1 MKTATG
7 RAGIYV
13 RISSDPKGE
22 ALGVARQEADC
33 RKLCQ
38 DYGWAVVEVFCDND
52 HSAFDPRK
60 TRPAYQEMI
69 KAIKARAIDCVVC
82 WHPDRLHRQT
92 RQLNPFIDLVNQYG
106 VQVAT
111 VVAGTYDLSTPS
123 GRMNARVVGA
133 TAEYESEHKSERI
146 RRKLQENAANG
157 KAHGGSRPFGWYA
170 DDLGRGRYGT
180 PMPDEAAVVRR
191 AADMLLAGKSLKEIV
206 RALNAEGHTTA
217 MGKPWRDVHVRD
229 MLNRPRNAGLSQH
242 AGQIVGTGQ
251 WEPIIPEETF
261 WQIRAILSN
270 PARRTNPGRD
280 GRVHLLST
288 IAKCGLC
295 GRTMVVGTGK
305 GGEGPYRAE
314 RVYRCASGEISRNQA
329 SVDDLVTRVIL
340 GRLALPDAK
349 DLLVNRDQVGR
360 ARIAAARALELEDRL
375 NGAVDAYGAGAID
388 LAELIRIKKSIKP
401 QIERAQAEASV
412 PSRAKALGDLVSR
425 DPGEVWASLSDE
437 QRRAVAA
444 LLVDVTI
451 LPSRHG
457 RGFDPESV
465 KIEWK
470 EQP

>member
-1 MKTATG
+1 MKTAKG

-33 RKLCQ
+33 RKVCQ
-38 DYGWAVVEVFCDND
+38 EHGWEVIEVFCDND
-52 HSAFDPRK
+52 HSAFDARK

-69 KAIKARAIDCVVC
+69 KAIRARQIDCVVC

-92 RQLNPFIDLVNQYG
+92 RELNPFIDLVNQHR

-146 RRKLQENAANG
+146 RRKLLENAANG
-157 KAHGGSRPFGWYA
+157 KAHGGSRPYGWYA

-180 PMPDEAAVVRR
+180 VEPEEAAVVRR
-191 AADMLLAGKSLKEIV
+191 AADMLLAGKSLKEVV
-206 RALNAEGHTTA
+206 RTLNAEGHTTA
-217 MGKPWRDVHVRD
+217 TGKPWSGVHVRD
-229 MLNRPRNAGLSQH
+229 MLDRPRNAGLSQH

-251 WEPIIPEETF
+251 WEPIIPEEVF

-280 GRVHLLST
+280 GRVYLLST
-288 IAKCGLC
+288 IARCGLC
-295 GRTMVVGTGK
+295 ARTMVVGTGK
-305 GGEGPYRAE
+305 GGDGRYKSVRI
-314 RVYRCASGEISRNQA
+314 YRCTSGEISRNQA

-349 DLLVNRDQVGR
+349 DLLVNADQVDK
-360 ARIAAARALELEDRL
+360 ARIAAARARELQDRL
-375 NGAVDAYGAGAID
+375 NAAVDAYGGGRLD
-388 LAELIRIKKSIKP
+388 LSELLRIKQSIKP
-401 QIERAQAEASV
+401 KIEEAEAEASV
-412 PSRAKALGDLVSR
+412 PSRAKVLGELVSR
-425 DPGEVWASLSDE
+425 DPVEVWASISDE
-437 QRRAVAA
+437 QRRAVVA
-444 LLVDVTI
+444 LLVNVTI
-451 LPSRHG
+451 LPSRRG
-457 RGFDPESV
+457 RGFDPEAI
-465 KIEWK
+465 KIEWRT
-470 EQP
+470 P

>member
-1 MKTATG
+1 MERATG

-13 RISSDPKGE
+13 RISSDPKRE

-33 RKLCQ
+33 RKLCHER
-38 DYGWAVVEVFCDND
+38 GWDVVEVFCDND

-60 TRPAYQEMI
+60 TRPDYQEML
-69 KAIKARAIDCVVC
+69 KAIKAREIDCVVC

-92 RQLNPFIDLVNQYG
+92 RELNPFIELVNQYG
-106 VQVAT
+106 VRVAT

-157 KAHGGSRPFGWYA
+157 KAHGGSRPYGWYA

-180 PMPDEAAVVRR
+180 VKPQEAAVVSR
-191 AADMLLAGKSLKEIV
+191 AADMLLAGTSLKEIV
-206 RALNAEGHTTA
+206 RTLNTEGRTTA
-217 MGKPWRDVHVRD
+217 TGKPWRAVHVRD
-229 MLNRPRNAGLSQH
+229 MLNRPRNAGFSQH
-242 AGQIVGTGQ
+242 DSKIVGTGQ
-251 WEPIIPEETF
+251 WEPIISEETF
-261 WQIRAILSN
+261 WQVRAILSN
-270 PARRTNPGRD
+270 PTRRTNPGRD

-305 GGEGPYRAE
+305 GGAGPYTAE

-340 GRLALPDAK
+340 GRLGLPDAK
-349 DLLVNRDQVGR
+349 DLLVNRDQVDK
-360 ARIAAARALELEDRL
+360 ARIAVARARELQDRL
-375 NGAVDAYGAGAID
+375 DGAVDAFGAGVID

-401 QIERAQAEASV
+401 QIDEAQAEASV
-412 PSRAKALGDLVSR
+412 PSRAKVLGDLVSR
-425 DPGEVWASLSDE
+425 DPAEVWVSLSDE
-437 QRRAVAA
+437 QRRAVVA

-457 RGFDPESV
+457 RGFDPESL
-465 KIEWK
+465 KIEWR
-470 EQP
+470 QQL